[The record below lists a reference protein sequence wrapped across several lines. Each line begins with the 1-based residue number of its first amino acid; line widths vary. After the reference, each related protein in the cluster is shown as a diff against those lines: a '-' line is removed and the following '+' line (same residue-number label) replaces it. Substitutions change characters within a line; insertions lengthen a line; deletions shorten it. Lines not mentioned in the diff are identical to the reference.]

1 MSNIFLST
9 SLITLAEMELGCDGD
24 DEECGKIYGFKPSS
38 LIAITA
44 TISGILSAFLLPF
57 IGAIVDF
64 TPNRHLLGVISAT
77 VLVVIQA
84 IQIYTVE
91 STWFPMAILQSIN
104 GFVFQ
109 AVTLAS
115 YGYLPEMSATIEE
128 KKFQWYS
135 SLYYIVFFAHQV
147 LFLVVIAA
155 ITIVFSTSDVLTG
168 QISQGIDTVVTG
180 GYFVLT
186 WYFFTKKEAKSV
198 LPPDSSLFHAG
209 FVQVLKTAKGLY
221 QHYPKTVARFF
232 IGCMFSQASKFQ
244 CCHEY

>member
-1 MSNIFLST
+1 M
-9 SLITLAEMELGCDGD
+9 
-24 DEECGKIYGFKPSS
+24 
-38 LIAITA
+38 
-44 TISGILSAFLLPF
+44 
-57 IGAIVDF
+57 
-64 TPNRHLLGVISAT
+64 
-77 VLVVIQA
+77 
-84 IQIYTVE
+84 
-91 STWFPMAILQSIN
+91 
-104 GFVFQ
+104 
-109 AVTLAS
+109 
-115 YGYLPEMSATIEE
+115 
-128 KKFQWYS
+128 
-135 SLYYIVFFAHQV
+135 